1 VQLLGNVGSL
11 YMVFLILLLIFG
23 LGMLGMG
30 FINYIMKP
38 KGTKNKNKIL
48 INGGTSMQSNG
59 WLKLALF
66 SFVGIII
73 SGVVLQFMTPA
84 NAMGYQGANAHQPM
98 QQQSMPQGNMGGM
111 SMSASGQVDM
121 GIIINRLDQMQM
133 QINQMQ
139 QQMMNGGNMQMQT
152 MPQGGSMGGMQQ
164 GGSGMGMMNMPM
176 GNMGGA
182 SGGSGS
188 MGGMSSGSGSMGGMS
203 GGSSSGSSSS
213 GGGMGMMGGMM

>member
-1 VQLLGNVGSL
+1 
-11 YMVFLILLLIFG
+11 MVFLILLLIVG

-38 KGTKNKNKIL
+38 KDTKNKNKIL

-84 NAMGYQGANAHQPM
+84 NTIGHQGMQGQQPM
-98 QQQSMPQGNMGGM
+98 QQQSMQMQSVPQGNMNNMNATG
-111 SMSASGQVDM
+111 SGQMDAN
-121 GIIINRLDQMQM
+121 IIINRLDQMQM

-139 QQMMNGGNMQMQT
+139 QMMNNDGAQMQSMPQGGMQAMPQGGMQAMPQGGMQT
-152 MPQGGSMGGMQQ
+152 MPQGGMQSMPQGGMQSMPQ
-164 GGSGMGMMNMPM
+164 GGMQAMPAATPAPAAM
-176 GNMGGA
+176 PAGG
-182 SGGSGS
+182 
-188 MGGMSSGSGSMGGMS
+188 
-203 GGSSSGSSSS
+203 
-213 GGGMGMMGGMM
+213 GMMGGMM